1 MNHGDPLQ
9 PGVSR
14 PNATV
19 LESVE
24 DIRAQIRAAATANLP
39 LDARAGAS
47 DPEQDA
53 KPFRPSLRPSM
64 ALLTVLDDGDD
75 TGEVVRIR
83 GNSFVIGRVDG
94 NVVIVHD
101 NGMSGKHAEISRH
114 LENGEYAWYL
124 KDLQSTNGTFVRTAT
139 VLLSHGQELLIGS
152 HRYSYEVPVQSAGQ
166 VAPTAESNATRK
178 WEAISHPPA
187 GMVVQPEIVDISPGK
202 SSQRFPLAAPEQW
215 LGRDARYCSIVVDD
229 PLVDRRHARLY
240 RDDKKRWVI
249 ANARSRNGIW
259 ARIQEVKLGRG
270 AFFQCGEQRFLF
282 KVL

>member
-1 MNHGDPLQ
+1 
-9 PGVSR
+9 
-14 PNATV
+14 
-19 LESVE
+19 
-24 DIRAQIRAAATANLP
+24 
-39 LDARAGAS
+39 
-47 DPEQDA
+47 
-53 KPFRPSLRPSM
+53 M

-101 NGMSGKHAEISRH
+101 NGMSGKHAEISRR

-178 WEAISHPPA
+178 WEAISPSSGRNGGPA
-187 GMVVQPEIVDISPGK
+187 
-202 SSQRFPLAAPEQW
+202 R
-215 LGRDARYCSIVVDD
+215 
-229 PLVDRRHARLY
+229 DRRHLTRKIFSALSACRARAMAGPRRTILFD
-240 RDDKKRWVI
+240 RRRRPPCGSATCKAV
-249 ANARSRNGIW
+249 SR
-259 ARIQEVKLGRG
+259 RQEALGNR
-270 AFFQCGEQRFLF
+270 
-282 KVL
+282 